1 MKKFLLS
8 VILLLFF
15 SSHLSAEI
23 AKDLVISGNKRI
35 SNETIKVYGDI
46 ILNKDLS
53 ARDLDKILK
62 NLYSTE
68 FFEDVNVEL
77 SNNKLK
83 INVTEYPVINQI
95 IIIGEDSKKFNKQ
108 IKDIAKLKEKRSFI
122 KSQLVKDVDRIKNLY
137 SLAGYNKTT
146 VTSKVKKN
154 DDNSYDLLIEINR
167 GDKTK
172 ISSINFIGNKNIK
185 SRRLRSIIAS
195 EESKFWKVISNN
207 TNLNDQLINLDLRL
221 LTNYYKSIGYYDVKV
236 NSNSANLNEEGM
248 VDLIYTIEEGNR
260 YIINKISANV
270 DSVFDKKIFVPL
282 NESYKKHIGS
292 YYSPFK
298 VKNLLE
304 ELDEL
309 INNNDLQFVEHNVK
323 EVIDGDSINIIFNVF
338 EGEKVLV
345 ERINI
350 TGNTVTN
357 DSVIRSELILDE
369 GDPFTKLN
377 LDKSIS
383 EIKARRIFKKV
394 DYTIVDG
401 SKNNLKVININVE
414 EQPTGEISA
423 GAGIGTSGG
432 TVAFNIQEN
441 NWLGKGK
448 VVGLE
453 FTLDKES
460 LSGTLNYNDPNY
472 DFMGN
477 SLNYSISS
485 EKNDKP
491 DQGYENSIIT
501 TRVGTSFEQYK
512 NVMANLGLGLS
523 FDDLQT
529 DESASASLKKQSGD
543 FLEFAGNY
551 GFTLDRRDRAF
562 MPTNGSIISFNQSI
576 PIYADKSFISNNF
589 SASKYKELN
598 EDVVG
603 AAKIYLSAING
614 LGDDDV
620 RLSKRKGLSTRRLR
634 GFEKNKVGPIDGNDH
649 IGGNYAAAVNFES
662 NLPNLLPDNL
672 NTDISL
678 FLDFGN
684 VWGVDYDSSI
694 DNSNKVR
701 SSTGIAA
708 NWLSPIGPLS
718 LIISQSLS
726 KADTDKTESFTFNL
740 GTTF

>member
-15 SSHLSAEI
+15 SSHSSAEI

-236 NSNSANLNEEGM
+236 NSNSANLNDEGM

-357 DSVIRSELILDE
+357 ESVIRSELILDE

-441 NWLGKGK
+441 NWLGNGK

-649 IGGNYAAAVNFES
+649 IGGNYAAAINFES

-694 DNSNKVR
+694 ENSNKVR